1 MRLLVL
7 NMAMDLDTPGQ
18 EFIVRWVRALAE
30 RVERVDVITMRAGR
44 VDGPGN
50 VRVYS
55 LGKERGY
62 SEPRRALELY
72 RHLHRLLGEGR
83 IDWCFSH
90 MAPVF
95 TVLAAPVLRPRGIPV
110 VTWYAHPS
118 LTPMLR
124 LAHHLST
131 RIVTSVATAYPYRTD
146 KLVVVGQGIDTDLFA
161 PDGTPPE
168 QPPLILCVGR
178 LSPVKDHS
186 TLLRAI
192 PLVRRASGRPFRVV
206 IIGGPARPGDAG
218 YTRLLHEQAAN
229 LGLEGTVAFQGPVP
243 MRELPA
249 WYRRST
255 ANVNL
260 TPTGFGDKVAWE
272 AMSCGRPCVAANEG
286 FRESL
291 GAHADHLLFPPGNAE
306 ALARRLQWVLS
317 LSVDQVARLGAEL
330 RDGVVRAHGLE
341 GLASR
346 LVSLFRELSPSPPDG
361 RRG

>member
-18 EFIVRWVRALAE
+18 EFIVSWVRALAE
-30 RVERVDVITMRAGR
+30 RVEKVDVITMRAGR
-44 VDGPGN
+44 VHPPEN
-50 VRVYS
+50 MRIYS

-72 RHLHRLLGEGR
+72 RHLSRLLKEGR

-95 TVLAAPVLRPRGIPV
+95 TVLAAPVLRPRGVPV

-118 LTPMLR
+118 LTRMLKV
-124 LAHHLST
+124 AHRLST
-131 RIVTSVATAYPYRTD
+131 RVVTSVATAYPYRRD
-146 KLVVVGQGIDTDLFA
+146 KVVVVGQGIDTDLFA

-168 QPPLILCVGR
+168 QPPMILCVGR
-178 LSPVKDHS
+178 LSPVKGHS
-186 TLLRAI
+186 TLLQAVQ
-192 PLVRRASGRPFRVV
+192 LVRRGSNRPFRVV
-206 IIGGPARPGDAG
+206 IVGAPARSGDAT
-218 YTRLLHEQAAN
+218 YARLLREQVAN
-229 LGLEGTVAFQGPVP
+229 LGLEDTVIFQGAVP
-243 MRELPA
+243 MDDLPA
-249 WYRRST
+249 WYRRCT

-286 FRESL
+286 FRDSL
-291 GAHADHLLFPPGNAE
+291 GAHADQLLFPHGDAE

-317 LSVDQVARLGAEL
+317 LSVEHVARVGAEL
-330 RDGVVRAHGLE
+330 RDGVVRVHSLK

-346 LVSLFRELSPSPPDG
+346 LVDLFRELSPEQTVG
-361 RRG
+361 RRV